1 MASVLPSK
9 SAPTT
14 GCGSRKRK
22 CGVDREIEDGD
33 STSQVSEHNTPPIDN
48 STIDED
54 MHVDKSN
61 APQEKQSKKEVCSYN
76 Y

>member
-1 MASVLPSK
+1 MK

-14 GCGSRKRK
+14 GHGSRKHK
-22 CGVDREIEDGD
+22 HGVDREIEDGD
-33 STSQVSEHNTPPIDN
+33 SSSQVSEHNIPPIDN
-48 STIDED
+48 SNIDED
-54 MHVDKSN
+54 MHVDESN